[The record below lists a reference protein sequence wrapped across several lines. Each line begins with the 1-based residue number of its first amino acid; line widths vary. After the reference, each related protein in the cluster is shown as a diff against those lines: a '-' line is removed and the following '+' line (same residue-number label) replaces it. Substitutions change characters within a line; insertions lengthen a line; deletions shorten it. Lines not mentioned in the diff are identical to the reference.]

1 MELMVQIPDD
11 IAEGLSTVGG
21 DLGRLN
27 KPDLRRLLGFET
39 SDQIDTFL
47 KAHDVWIDFTMEDLE
62 RNAQGWRQGVAPRSD
77 TRAFLRHPCVSL
89 HSCLSILPL
98 QPMTR

>member
-1 MELMVQIPDD
+1 
-11 IAEGLSTVGG
+11 
-21 DLGRLN
+21 
-27 KPDLRRLLGFET
+27 
-39 SDQIDTFL
+39 
-47 KAHDVWIDFTMEDLE
+47 MEDLE

-89 HSCLSILPL
+89 HSCLSTLPL